1 MRKSKKELREFFKD
15 KRKEVQ
21 ISTKLL
27 WDLVE
32 SGTFDFEGKL
42 IEIYLSF
49 EHEIDTFEFINLLRK
64 KGATICSPVVNPD
77 HLTLSS
83 LVWYDLEQLVDNK
96 WGIPEPINGQ
106 KIDKSEID
114 IVFVPLL
121 VADKKGM
128 RVGYGKG
135 YYDRHLPECT
145 NAKFI
150 GLSQFDLI
158 TEITDINEF
167 DIPMH
172 YCLCPNGLYAF

>member
-1 MRKSKKELREFFKD
+1 MKTTKEQLRKIYKTKRLEEEFNPNILVRILDQKNWKWEKSNVEIFLPKEGEINTFPLVTFLRNNNA
-15 KRKEVQ
+15 Q
-21 ISTKLL
+21 IISTVMKEHNKTL
-27 WDLVE
+27 E
-32 SGTFDFEGKL
+32 SKIWEST
-42 IEIYLSF
+42 
-49 EHEIDTFEFINLLRK
+49 
-64 KGATICSPVVNPD
+64 
-77 HLTLSS
+77 
-83 LVWYDLEQLVDNK
+83 EQLVDNK